1 MTSGSEGLRGQVTNL
16 LPGGLGQT
24 VPSLCQGS
32 RTRGL
37 VLLWLCIS
45 RSPAAG
51 CGTQRNLAPSS
62 SMQAFAAVGEFPW
75 VASIQDLQ
83 HNHLAFGSILSEH
96 WILSAA
102 SSFQTRQPA
111 FAGVGISDMNTQ
123 RKPQSQYSISTIIPH
138 EDFNTI
144 TLDKNIALLKTA
156 TPVEFSDA
164 VQPICFP
171 SRNLTAATLENC
183 WVSGWLHPTAGRHA
197 AASFLRKLSVVDVDP
212 CPLKRIVTT
221 ECSSHRDSDN
231 VTGCLGDPG
240 NPVMCQAKGTG
251 AWVLN
256 GVLSQGGM
264 RCYGPFLYTK
274 VAYYSDWISATTAD
288 AGVPVYP
295 TFARGRSAFQAPTK
309 GLEGSFE
316 SAEKVFQPSVMA
328 EAGSDRG
335 KAKQRPKDIKPAQEG
350 LARAYSKSVPVYYD
364 YYSGETLPISQ
375 GRVHQPQSLTQMSSV
390 LLLGLLLLETL

>member
-1 MTSGSEGLRGQVTNL
+1 MQRRPGPRRVAGERG
-16 LPGGLGQT
+16 PGRTG
-24 VPSLCQGS
+24 PSLCRGS

-45 RSPAAG
+45 RSLAAG
-51 CGTQRNLAPSS
+51 CGTQMSLTPSS
-62 SMQAFAAVGEFPW
+62 STQAFAAVGEFPW
-75 VASIQDLQ
+75 VVSIQDLQ

-102 SSFQTRQPA
+102 SSFQTRHPA
-111 FAGVGISDMNTQ
+111 FAEVRITDLNVQ
-123 RKPQSQYSISTIIPH
+123 RKTQPQYSISTIVPH
-138 EDFNTI
+138 EDFNEI

-171 SRNLTAATLENC
+171 SRNLTTATLENC
-183 WVSGWLHPTAGRHA
+183 WVSGWLHPTAGRRM

-251 AWVLN
+251 DWVLN

-295 TFARGRSAFQAPTK
+295 TFARGRSAFQVPAED
-309 GLEGSFE
+309 LEGSFE
-316 SAEKVFQPSVMA
+316 PAEKVFQSSVIS
-328 EAGSDRG
+328 EAGSDHG
-335 KAKQRPKDIKPAQEG
+335 QPKQRPKDIKPAQEG
-350 LARAYSKSVPVYYD
+350 LARAHTKSDPVYYD
-364 YYSGETLPISQ
+364 YYSGETLPISK
-375 GRVHQPQSLTQMSSV
+375 GSLRQPQILTEMSAIF
-390 LLLGLLLLETL
+390 LLLGLLFY

>member
-1 MTSGSEGLRGQVTNL
+1 WANSSQVCR
-16 LPGGLGQT
+16 
-24 VPSLCQGS
+24 VPKEPSICF
-32 RTRGL
+32 
-37 VLLWLCIS
+37 
-45 RSPAAG
+45 AG
-51 CGTQRNLAPSS
+51 CGTQMNLTPSS

-75 VASIQDLQ
+75 VVSIQDLQ

-96 WILSAA
+96 WLLSAA
-102 SSFQTRQPA
+102 SIFQTRHPA
-111 FAGVGISDMNTQ
+111 FAEVGITDRNMQ
-123 RKPQSQYSISTIIPH
+123 RKPQPQYSISTIIPH
-138 EDFNTI
+138 QDFNAI
-144 TLDKNIALLKTA
+144 TLDKNIALLKMA
-156 TPVEFSDA
+156 TPIEFSDA

-183 WVSGWLHPTAGRHA
+183 WVSGWLHPTAGRRT

-251 AWVLN
+251 DWVLN

-295 TFARGRSAFQAPTK
+295 TFARGRSAFQAPTEDL
-309 GLEGSFE
+309 GGSFE
-316 SAEKVFQPSVMA
+316 SAEKVFRSSVIA

-335 KAKQRPKDIKPAQEG
+335 QAKQRPKDIQPAQEG
-350 LARAYSKSVPVYYD
+350 LARAYSKSDPVYYD

-375 GRVHQPQSLTQMSSV
+375 GSLHLPQILTEMSAV
-390 LLLGLLLLETL
+390 FLLLGLLFY

>member
-1 MTSGSEGLRGQVTNL
+1 
-16 LPGGLGQT
+16 
-24 VPSLCQGS
+24 
-32 RTRGL
+32 
-37 VLLWLCIS
+37 
-45 RSPAAG
+45 
-51 CGTQRNLAPSS
+51 
-62 SMQAFAAVGEFPW
+62 MQAFAAVGEFPW
-75 VASIQDLQ
+75 VVSIQDLQ

-102 SSFQTRQPA
+102 STFQTRQPA
-111 FAGVGISDMNTQ
+111 FAGVGITDMNTQ

-171 SRNLTAATLENC
+171 SRNLTTDTLENC
-183 WVSGWLHPTAGRHA
+183 WVSGWLHPTAGFLAQIGRHV

-221 ECSSHRDSDN
+221 ECSSHQDSDN

-295 TFARGRSAFQAPTK
+295 TFARGRSAFQAPTED
-309 GLEGSFE
+309 LEGSFE
-316 SAEKVFQPSVMA
+316 SAEKVFQPSVIA
-328 EAGSDRG
+328 EAGSGRDQ
-335 KAKQRPKDIKPAQEG
+335 AKQRPKDIKPAQEG
-350 LARAYSKSVPVYYD
+350 LARAYSKSDPVYYD

-375 GRVHQPQSLTQMSSV
+375 GCVHLPPSLMEMSSAF
-390 LLLGLLLLETL
+390 LLLGLLFY

>member
-1 MTSGSEGLRGQVTNL
+1 
-16 LPGGLGQT
+16 
-24 VPSLCQGS
+24 
-32 RTRGL
+32 
-37 VLLWLCIS
+37 
-45 RSPAAG
+45 
-51 CGTQRNLAPSS
+51 
-62 SMQAFAAVGEFPW
+62 MQAFAAVGEFPW
-75 VASIQDLQ
+75 VVSIQDLQ

-102 SSFQTRQPA
+102 SSFQTRHPA
-111 FAGVGISDMNTQ
+111 FAEVGITDRNIQ

-138 EDFNTI
+138 QDFNAI
-144 TLDKNIALLKTA
+144 TLDKNIALLKMA
-156 TPVEFSDA
+156 TPIEFSDA

-171 SRNLTAATLENC
+171 GRNLTAATLENC
-183 WVSGWLHPTAGRHA
+183 WVSGWLHPTAGRRT

-251 AWVLN
+251 GWVLN

-288 AGVPVYP
+288 AGVPIYP
-295 TFARGRSAFQAPTK
+295 TFARGRSAFQAPTEDL
-309 GLEGSFE
+309 GGSSE
-316 SAEKVFQPSVMA
+316 SAEKVFRSSVIA

-335 KAKQRPKDIKPAQEG
+335 QAKQRLKDIQPAQEG
-350 LARAYSKSVPVYYD
+350 LARAYSKSDPVYYD

-375 GRVHQPQSLTQMSSV
+375 GTLHLPQILTEMSAGF
-390 LLLGLLLLETL
+390 LLLGLLFY